1 MRNSLFAVAL
11 VAVLLS
17 ACASAA
23 EPEPDPETATVEAPT
38 LKLFVFDCGSIG
50 LNEDSIELFSLTLDD
65 VVSPQLFVPCYLI
78 EHSGTRLLWEAGLPA
93 SVADNPDGVASE
105 IQSHPLFGTLAAGA
119 FLERLERPLADQLA
133 DLGID
138 GSDIDFVA
146 FSHMHFD
153 HVGQMNQF
161 TDSTLL
167 IQRAEHEA
175 AFAEELTVPFTNPLF
190 YADLED
196 NETILLDGDHDV
208 FGDGRVVIKS
218 TPGHTPGHQS
228 LFIDL
233 ANTGPIV
240 LSGDL
245 FHFPANRELRRV
257 PRFNVDAAT
266 TLASMDALDTFI
278 EETGAELWI
287 SHNWELSRNLRLA
300 PEFYD

>member
-1 MRNSLFAVAL
+1 MRNALFGVAL
-11 VAVLLS
+11 AAIALS
-17 ACASAA
+17 GCTPAA
-23 EPEPDPETATVEAPT
+23 EPEPDQGTTAPEAPT
-38 LKLFVFDCGSIG
+38 LKLYVFDCGSIG
-50 LNEDSIELFSLTLDD
+50 LSDAGIELFSLTPDD

-78 EHSGTRLLWEAGLPA
+78 EHSGRRLLWEAGLPA
-93 SVADNPDGVASE
+93 SVADNPDGVVSE
-105 IQSHPLFGTLAAGA
+105 PQSHPLFGSVPAGA
-119 FLERLERPLADQLA
+119 FHEKLERSLADQLA

-138 GSDIDFVA
+138 SSDIDFVA

-161 TDSTLL
+161 NDATLL

-175 AFAEELTVPFTNPLF
+175 AFAAELTVPFTNPAL

-196 NETILLDGDHDV
+196 NETTLLDGDHDV

-233 ANTGPIV
+233 VNQGPIL

-257 PRFNVDAAT
+257 PRFNVDAAA
-266 TLASMDALDTFI
+266 TLASMDTIDAFL
-278 EETGAELWI
+278 EETGAQLWI
-287 SHNWELSRNLRLA
+287 SHNWEQSRDLRLA